1 MWEKKKKTEP
11 NQVTSVAD
19 IEFPVRGHL
28 VEWTS
33 NHCVGGVFFGKFVCK
48 KERLAPLRVEGA
60 SSFSLTE

>member
-1 MWEKKKKTEP
+1 MQVAYLEIRYTLIDVREEKKTEP

-33 NHCVGGVFFGKFVCK
+33 NHCVGGFFLGNLYVK
-48 KERLAPLRVEGA
+48 KKDWHP
-60 SSFSLTE
+60 